1 MANSSWFNPTWP
13 SSQTVKYRIEV
24 TENWQ
29 NMSENYTNITVRVRL
44 SNATPTKSGIGD
56 VDCTINGVKYS
67 NTIFP
72 SQTITSDG
80 FIGFENTVNIY
91 HNADGTKSIW
101 ISAEL
106 NTTNIVSDDQGFTV
120 TLTTI
125 ARKSTIA
132 SISGDWFNSDMTVTI
147 DQKSSSFTTS
157 VFVKTPNS
165 DWVNVIWK
173 QSGTSF
179 TFTLPMS
186 LVNSIPNAT
195 ECSGT
200 VKIRTYNG
208 DTEIGD
214 DDWGKWMGVP
224 DWVKPSISNVQLDT
238 DTQVNG
244 WWGWI
249 QWKSKLRVRTT
260 ASGSYGSTIS
270 TIRVDYD
277 GSQYWGSEIWTNILA
292 NSGSRPVTVHVWDSR
307 NRYASWSGSINVEW
321 YQNPWGTL
329 TAYRCDANGNRDDIN
344 GTKIRV
350 DYSGDKAWLNGAN
363 TFSLKID
370 HRVQGG
376 DWEVHNDIDTT
387 STTGGSTTVL
397 DYGGEEFGLE
407 KAYEI
412 RLRISDWYATTTY
425 TVLISTAF
433 VLMDFK
439 AGGKGLGIGR
449 IATQDN
455 CTQFNTEI
463 QIYAGRDNNPN
474 YGADFNFCNVS
485 NESQK
490 IGWCGGTPSSDTLI
504 QLFKHTSGDS
514 AGAGTLMKVDKW
526 NVCYHDFGTNYFKND
541 IKFYGGH
548 HGEGTLR
555 HDGSGNYLFFHSPS
569 GGGGSQNIGA
579 YSANASHLIWEYLN
593 TSSQLVL
600 KSGYGTSSDERVKYD
615 FDEFTNWEDYY
626 NFYMSLKPKTFKYN
640 YDQREEKHIGLI
652 AQDVADSI
660 VDNNLNNEKL
670 CLVKCHENDN
680 MEDGR
685 EYTLAYQELISLNIK
700 MIQKHEKEIQEF
712 NNVISKQQEKIDQLK
727 EMVNQLI
734 NQGGV

>member
-80 FIGFENTVNIY
+80 FIAFENTVNIY

-132 SISGDWFNSDMTVTI
+132 SISGDWFNSSMTVTI

-224 DWVKPSISNVQLDT
+224 DWVKPSINNVQLDT

-244 WWGWI
+244 QWMFV
-249 QWKSKLRVRTT
+249 QWKSKLKVTT
-260 ASGSYGSTIS
+260 SASGSYSSSIS

-277 GSQYWGSEIWTNILA
+277 GSQYWGSDIWTNILA

-329 TAYRCDANGNRDDIN
+329 SAYRCDANGNRDDTS
-344 GTKIRV
+344 GKYVRV
-350 DYSGDKAWLNGAN
+350 IYSGDKAYLNGAN
-363 TFSLKID
+363 TFRIRLD
-370 HRVQGG
+370 HREAGKEWSSLDADSSSPKG
-376 DWEVHNDIDTT
+376 DT
-387 STTGGSTTVL
+387 SVILGSETASYDL
-397 DYGGEEFGLE
+397 DKF
-407 KAYEI
+407 YEI

-449 IATQDN
+449 IATLDN
-455 CTQFNTEI
+455 VTQFATGVEI
-463 QIYAGRDNNPN
+463 YSGRDNRPDL
-474 YGADFNFCNVS
+474 GADLVFKNCGNKA
-485 NESQK
+485 QD
-490 IGWCGGTPSSDTLI
+490 IGVCGAVPNSDTLLNI
-504 QLFKHTSGDS
+504 HRFTDSDEGSAGTIWKIDKWNCIYNHAPMTYFQRNIRFYDGESSVRYDGAPSYQFFNATWLGYYDDS
-514 AGAGTLMKVDKW
+514 AGTIWGFDYSTKVLSLKAGYT
-526 NVCYHDFGTNYFKND
+526 T
-541 IKFYGGH
+541 
-548 HGEGTLR
+548 
-555 HDGSGNYLFFHSPS
+555 
-569 GGGGSQNIGA
+569 
-579 YSANASHLIWEYLN
+579 
-593 TSSQLVL
+593 
-600 KSGYGTSSDERVKYD
+600 SDERTKYD
-615 FDEFTNWEDYY
+615 IDEFTNWDDFY
-626 NFYMSLKPKTFKYN
+626 NFYMSLKPKIFKYN
-640 YDQREEKHIGLI
+640 NDMKNDTYIGLV
-652 AQDVADSI
+652 AQDVTESI
-660 VDNNLNNEKL
+660 VDNNLMNEKL
-670 CLVKCHENDN
+670 ALVKTLENDA
-680 MEDGR
+680 MDDGR
-685 EYTLAYQELISLNIK
+685 EYKICYQELISLNIK
-700 MIQKHEKEIQEF
+700 MIQKHEEEIKEL
-712 NNVISKQQEKIDQLK
+712 NNTIAKQQEEIDQLK
-727 EMVNQLI
+727 DIVNQLV
-734 NQGGV
+734 NKGEK

>member
-1 MANSSWFNPTWP
+1 MAVSSWFSVKFPRD
-13 SSQTVKYRIEV
+13 QEGKYRIEV

-29 NMSENYTNITVRVRL
+29 NMSENYTNITVKVTVT
-44 SNATPTKSGIGD
+44 NVMTTGSGA
-56 VDCTINGVKYS
+56 VHCTIDGTEYKNVITGSNMISMNGS
-67 NTIFP
+67 TI
-72 SQTITSDG
+72 
-80 FIGFENTVNIY
+80 FENTLNIY
-91 HNADGTKSIW
+91 HNADGTKSLW
-101 ISAEL
+101 ISSKLAL
-106 NTTNIVSDDQGFTV
+106 SKMVSDDQGFTV

-186 LVNSIPNAT
+186 LVTSIPNAT

-244 WWGWI
+244 WWGFV

-277 GSQYWGSEIWTNILA
+277 GSQYWGSDIWTNILA
-292 NSGSRPVTVHVWDSR
+292 NNGSRSVTVHVWDSR

-329 TAYRCDANGNRDDIN
+329 SAYRCDANGNRDDTS
-344 GTKIRV
+344 GKYVRV
-350 DYSGDKAWLNGAN
+350 IYSGDKAYLNGAN
-363 TFSLKID
+363 TFRIRLD
-370 HRVQGG
+370 HREAGKEWSSLDADSSSPKG
-376 DWEVHNDIDTT
+376 DT
-387 STTGGSTTVL
+387 SVILGSETASYDL
-397 DYGGEEFGLE
+397 DKF
-407 KAYEI
+407 YEI

-439 AGGKGLGIGR
+439 AGGKGIGFGR
-449 IATQDN
+449 VATTDHVA
-455 CTQFNTEI
+455 QFNMGLEI
-463 QIYAGRDNNPN
+463 FAGRENNPN
-474 YGADFNFCNVS
+474 LGADLVFRNCGNKAQDIGVCGAVPNS
-485 NESQK
+485 NELLNIYRFTDSEEGSAGTIWDIDKWNCIYNRASQTFIQRNVK
-490 IGWCGGTPSSDTLI
+490 FFDGEGQVRYDGKPSYAFFGDWGLG
-504 QLFKHTSGDS
+504 FYDDS
-514 AGAGTLMKVDKW
+514 AGGIVTFDYNSKVLALKAGYT
-526 NVCYHDFGTNYFKND
+526 T
-541 IKFYGGH
+541 
-548 HGEGTLR
+548 
-555 HDGSGNYLFFHSPS
+555 
-569 GGGGSQNIGA
+569 
-579 YSANASHLIWEYLN
+579 
-593 TSSQLVL
+593 
-600 KSGYGTSSDERVKYD
+600 SDERTKYD
-615 FDEFTNWEDYY
+615 IDEFTNWDDFY

-640 YDQREEKHIGLI
+640 NDMKNDTYIGLV
-652 AQDVADSI
+652 AQDVTESI
-660 VDNNLNNEKL
+660 VDNNLMNEKL
-670 CLVKCHENDN
+670 ALVKTLENDA
-680 MEDGR
+680 MDDGR
-685 EYTLAYQELISLNIK
+685 EYKICYQELISLNIK
-700 MIQKHEKEIQEF
+700 MIQKHEEEIKEL
-712 NNVISKQQEKIDQLK
+712 NNTIAKQQEEIDQLK
-727 EMVNQLI
+727 DMVNQLV
-734 NQGGV
+734 NQGGK

>member
-24 TENWQ
+24 TENSQ

-80 FIGFENTVNIY
+80 FIAFENTVNIY

-132 SISGDWFNSDMTVTI
+132 SISGDWFNSSMTVTI

-224 DWVKPSISNVQLDT
+224 DWVKPSINNVQLDT

-244 WWGWI
+244 QWMFV
-249 QWKSKLRVRTT
+249 QWKSKLKVTT
-260 ASGSYGSTIS
+260 SASGSYSSSIS

-292 NSGSRPVTVHVWDSR
+292 NNGSRPVTVHVWDSR

-321 YQNPWGTL
+321 YGNPWGTL
-329 TAYRCDANGNRDDIN
+329 SAYRCDANGNRDDTS
-344 GTKIRV
+344 GKYVRV
-350 DYSGDKAWLNGAN
+350 IYSGDKAYLNGAN
-363 TFSLKID
+363 TFRIRLD
-370 HRVQGG
+370 HREAGKEWSSLDADSSSPKG
-376 DWEVHNDIDTT
+376 DT
-387 STTGGSTTVL
+387 SVILGSETASYDL
-397 DYGGEEFGLE
+397 DKF
-407 KAYEI
+407 YEI

-449 IATQDN
+449 IATLDN
-455 CTQFNTEI
+455 VTQFATGVEI
-463 QIYAGRDNNPN
+463 YSGRDNNPN
-474 YGADFNFCNVS
+474 YGADLVFKNCGNKSQDIGVCGAIPNS
-485 NESQK
+485 NELLNIYRFTDSDEGSAGTIWK
-490 IGWCGGTPSSDTLI
+490 IDKWNCIYNHAPMTYFQRNIRFYDGESSVRYDGAPSYQFFNATWLGYYD
-504 QLFKHTSGDS
+504 DS
-514 AGAGTLMKVDKW
+514 AGTIWGFDYSTKVLSLKAGYT
-526 NVCYHDFGTNYFKND
+526 T
-541 IKFYGGH
+541 
-548 HGEGTLR
+548 
-555 HDGSGNYLFFHSPS
+555 
-569 GGGGSQNIGA
+569 
-579 YSANASHLIWEYLN
+579 
-593 TSSQLVL
+593 
-600 KSGYGTSSDERVKYD
+600 SDERTKYD
-615 FDEFTNWEDYY
+615 IDEFTNWDDFY
-626 NFYMSLKPKTFKYN
+626 NFYMSLKPKIFKYN
-640 YDQREEKHIGLI
+640 NDMKNDTYIGLV
-652 AQDVADSI
+652 AQDVTESI
-660 VDNNLNNEKL
+660 VDNNLMNEKL
-670 CLVKCHENDN
+670 ALVKTLENDA
-680 MEDGR
+680 MDDGR
-685 EYTLAYQELISLNIK
+685 EYKICYQELISLNIK
-700 MIQKHEKEIQEF
+700 MIQKHEEEIKEL
-712 NNVISKQQEKIDQLK
+712 NNTIAKQQEEIDQLK
-727 EMVNQLI
+727 DIVNQLV
-734 NQGGV
+734 NKGEK

>member
-80 FIGFENTVNIY
+80 FIAFENTVNIY

-132 SISGDWFNSDMTVTI
+132 SISGDWFNSSMTVTI

-224 DWVKPSISNVQLDT
+224 DWVKPSINNVQLDT

-244 WWGWI
+244 QWMFV
-249 QWKSKLRVRTT
+249 QWKSKLKVTT
-260 ASGSYGSTIS
+260 SASGSYSSSIS

-277 GSQYWGSEIWTNILA
+277 GSQYWGSDIWTNILA

-329 TAYRCDANGNRDDIN
+329 SAYRCDANGNRDDTS
-344 GTKIRV
+344 GKYVRV
-350 DYSGDKAWLNGAN
+350 IYSGDKAYLNGAN
-363 TFSLKID
+363 TFRIRLD
-370 HRVQGG
+370 HREAGKEWSSLDADSSSPKG
-376 DWEVHNDIDTT
+376 DT
-387 STTGGSTTVL
+387 SVILGSETASYDL
-397 DYGGEEFGLE
+397 DKF
-407 KAYEI
+407 YEI

-449 IATQDN
+449 IATLDN
-455 CTQFNTEI
+455 VTQFATGVEI
-463 QIYAGRDNNPN
+463 YSGRDNRPDL
-474 YGADFNFCNVS
+474 GADLVFKNCGNKAQDIGVCGAVPNS
-485 NESQK
+485 NELLNIYRFTDSEEGSAGIIWK
-490 IGWCGGTPSSDTLI
+490 IDKWNCIYNHAPMTYFQRNIRFYDGESSVRYDGAPSYQFFNATWLGYYD
-504 QLFKHTSGDS
+504 DS
-514 AGAGTLMKVDKW
+514 AGTIWGFDYSTKVLSLKAGYT
-526 NVCYHDFGTNYFKND
+526 T
-541 IKFYGGH
+541 
-548 HGEGTLR
+548 
-555 HDGSGNYLFFHSPS
+555 
-569 GGGGSQNIGA
+569 
-579 YSANASHLIWEYLN
+579 
-593 TSSQLVL
+593 
-600 KSGYGTSSDERVKYD
+600 SDERTKYD
-615 FDEFTNWEDYY
+615 IDEFTNWDDFY
-626 NFYMSLKPKTFKYN
+626 NFYMSLKPKIFKYN
-640 YDQREEKHIGLI
+640 NDMKNDTYIGLV
-652 AQDVADSI
+652 AQDVTESI
-660 VDNNLNNEKL
+660 VDNNLMNEKL
-670 CLVKCHENDN
+670 ALVKTLENDA
-680 MEDGR
+680 MDDGR
-685 EYTLAYQELISLNIK
+685 EYKICYQELISLNIK
-700 MIQKHEKEIQEF
+700 MIQKHEEEIKEL
-712 NNVISKQQEKIDQLK
+712 NNTIAKQQEEIDQLK
-727 EMVNQLI
+727 DIVNQLV
-734 NQGGV
+734 NKGEK

>member
-1 MANSSWFNPTWP
+1 MAVSSWFSVKFPRD
-13 SSQTVKYRIEV
+13 QEGKYRIEV

-29 NMSENYTNITVRVRL
+29 NMSENYTNITVKVTVT
-44 SNATPTKSGIGD
+44 NVMTTGSGS
-56 VDCTINGVKYS
+56 VHCTIDGTVYKNVITGSNMISMNGS
-67 NTIFP
+67 TI
-72 SQTITSDG
+72 
-80 FIGFENTVNIY
+80 FENTLNIY
-91 HNADGTKSIW
+91 HNADGTKSLW
-101 ISAEL
+101 ISSKLAL
-106 NTTNIVSDDQGFTV
+106 SKMVSDDQGFTV

-125 ARKSTIA
+125 ARKSKIT
-132 SISGDWFNSDMTVTI
+132 SISGDWFNSSMTVNI

-186 LVNSIPNAT
+186 LVTSIPNAT

-244 WWGWI
+244 WWGWV
-249 QWKSKLRVRTT
+249 QWKSKLRARTT

-277 GSQYWGSEIWTNILA
+277 GSQYWGSDIWTNILA

-329 TAYRCDANGNRDDIN
+329 TAYRCDANGNRDDTS
-344 GTKIRV
+344 GTKIKV
-350 DYSGDKAWLNGAN
+350 IYSGDRCSINGKN
-363 TFSLKID
+363 TFMLKVD

-376 DWEVHNDIDTT
+376 DWEIHNDVETNQTT
-387 STTGGSTTVL
+387 SGTELILNYNSETFS
-397 DYGGEEFGLE
+397 LE

-412 RLRISDWYATTTY
+412 RLRIADWYAQTTY
-425 TVLISTAF
+425 TVPISTAF
-433 VLMDFK
+433 VLIDFK
-439 AGGKGLGIGR
+439 AGGRGIAFGKVS
-449 IATQDN
+449 QDDTMEVN
-455 CTQFNTEI
+455 MELDL
-463 QIYAGRDNNPN
+463 YAGRDNNPN
-474 YGADFNFCNVS
+474 YGADLNFCKVS

-490 IGWCGGTPSSDTLI
+490 IGWCGGTPSSDTLL

-526 NVCYHDFGTNYFKND
+526 NVCYYDFGTNYFKND

-700 MIQKHEKEIQEF
+700 MIQKHEKEVQKL
-712 NNVISKQQEKIDQLK
+712 NNVITKQQYTIDQLK